1 MTTRPNDTEPSWG
14 ERFNLALFD
23 PAFPF
28 NLTDYS
34 YDCGNPPHY
43 KNVYLH
49 LGQKL
54 FIDVVVTPYSIKDP
68 VHALS
73 RGDSSLTSEGC
84 RKIDAYFYYDLSV
97 ADIGRSTFRSEIGPC
112 PDSNDTGAGA
122 IRCSFYMNFEF
133 ASSLVTAHNSQRAT
147 NTLRILTDEGSII
160 GGVLFL
166 TWFLGIFV
174 L

>member
-1 MTTRPNDTEPSWG
+1 MTTRPSDTEPSG
-14 ERFNLALFD
+14 EERFTLALFD

-54 FIDVVVTPYSIKDP
+54 SLDIVATPYSIKDP

-73 RGDSSLTSEGC
+73 RGNSSLTFGGC
-84 RKIDAYFYYDLSV
+84 RQINAYFYYDVSV
-97 ADIGRSTFRSEIGPC
+97 ADVGRSIQRPEIEPC
-112 PDSNDTGAGA
+112 PDSNNTGTGA
-122 IRCSFYMNFEF
+122 INCTFLMQIKF
-133 ASSLVTAHNSQRAT
+133 ASSLVTTQKSERAT
-147 NTLRILTDEGSII
+147 NTLRILTDEGSIV